1 MGRWRLAGRLQQR
14 KLMPRPIRLYV
25 RSIDGVN
32 RVVGRF
38 AMWLIFVMM
47 GVLLFSSGSRT
58 IAGISHIWVVE
69 TAQFLL
75 TAYYL
80 LGGGYSMQLDAHVRM
95 DLLYSRWQPRTRAA
109 IDAVTIGFLLVY
121 LIVLLVGGISSTQYA
136 IEYGQ
141 KNYSSWAPSLAPIK
155 IVMVVGITLMLL
167 QVVAVFFKDLA
178 RARGETL
185 E

>member
-1 MGRWRLAGRLQQR
+1 
-14 KLMPRPIRLYV
+14 MPGPIKVYV
-25 RSIDGVN
+25 RSIDAVN

-38 AMWLIFVMM
+38 VMYLIFAMM

-58 IAGISHIWVVE
+58 LFGTSHIWVIE
-69 TAQFLL
+69 TAQFLM

-95 DLLYSRWQPRTRAA
+95 DLVYARWSPRTRAA
-109 IDAVTIGFLLVY
+109 VDAITVGFLLFY
-121 LIVLLVGGISSTQYA
+121 LIVLLAGGISSTQYA

-141 KNYSSWAPSLAPIK
+141 KNYSSWAPPLAPIK
-155 IVMVVGITLMLL
+155 IVMVIGIALMLL
-167 QVVAVFFKDLA
+167 QVIAVFFRDLA
-178 RARGETL
+178 AARGETL